1 MIVQAAC
8 RVYIPNMKDYQIIPL
23 HRHGDMGKIFK
34 AFGYKPGQ
42 CKIIEQGFIDQEG
55 NFYNRKAAL
64 EHIKKCKQPLPLKN
78 TNTNELFSED
88 LY

>member
-8 RVYIPNMKDYQIIPL
+8 RVSIPGIKECRIIPL
-23 HRHGDMGKIFK
+23 HRHGDMGKIFA
-34 AFGYKPGQ
+34 AFGYQPGE
-42 CKIIEQGFIDQEG
+42 CKIIEQGFVDSRG

-64 EHIKKCKQPLPLKN
+64 QEALRCDQLFVEPIQHG
-78 TNTNELFSED
+78 ELFSEN